1 MSTNRAFTDNL
12 STSTPTTPSTAQQVA
27 SASKQGRFT
36 FTGTYTG
43 FTGQAQVSNDG
54 TNYVSILAQ
63 REDTGATFNGT
74 VSASNF
80 SIICN
85 IANWGYFRFLP
96 SAIASGTVVCVSDQ
110 GQFALPPGVAPI
122 SVGSLAQTITGSSAN
137 TLAVG
142 PNGTTNPTVNVD
154 CSAGSCA
161 TGWNHVGAAAAS
173 GAALKVISSGTDEN
187 GTIDAKGSGTLTF
200 GSVST
205 GNIVMS
211 RLLNLALGVTASAAT
226 FPITGQVGSSSVGGA
241 MALTGGAGNGAFNGG
256 AITVTGGASG
266 AGATGAGGALT
277 FTGGAAAST
286 NGAGGAGSLIGGA
299 GTGTGAGGAV
309 AVTGGAGG
317 AGATGNGGAAAVTG
331 GAATST
337 NGVGGAITVTG
348 GLGTG
353 TQAGG
358 AVTITSGAAGA
369 TGVAGVV
376 SIAVGAATAGNGSA
390 LTLTGGNGAG
400 GTNSGGNVNIIPG
413 TAVSTGT
420 PGELTVN
427 SVAGVWEANWQQFL
441 AANVPVSG
449 TSYPMYLATR
459 AMRVKAVKVC
469 CSSTSTQP
477 TVDVTKDTGTTAPG
491 AGTTVL
497 TGAISFSAT
506 ANTVVSGTLTSTVA
520 TLTMAAGDRLS
531 LKWGGT
537 VGSITGAV
545 VNVLLVPC

>member
-1 MSTNRAFTDNL
+1 MAARNFHSDSFTTAVAGTGYQP
-12 STSTPTTPSTAQQVA
+12 SPSTKQVMH
-27 SASKQGRFT
+27 T

-43 FTGQAQVSNDG
+43 VTAKVQGSMDG
-54 TNYVSILAQ
+54 TNYFDLSSIRMDNGSAF
-63 REDTGATFNGT
+63 TGSI
-74 VSASNF
+74 SAANF
-80 SIICN
+80 SILTN
-85 IANWGYFRFLP
+85 IGGWQYYRINP
-96 SAIASGTVVCVSDQ
+96 SAVTTGTFVAVVDEGTNFAPPPGITPISIASVGTTVTS
-110 GQFALPPGVAPI
+110 
-122 SVGSLAQTITGSSAN
+122 TSAN
-137 TLAVG
+137 SLAVG
-142 PNGTTNPTVNVD
+142 PAGATNPALNVD
-154 CSAGSCA
+154 SSAGSCA
-161 TGWNHVGAAAAS
+161 TGWNHVGNAAGS
-173 GAALKVISSGTDEN
+173 GAALAVISSGTNEN
-187 GTIDAKGSGTLTF
+187 ATIDAKGSGTLTF
-200 GSVST
+200 GGTST
-205 GNIVMS
+205 GNIVFS
-211 RLLNLALGVTASAAT
+211 RLVNMALGVTASAAT